1 MSRHLR
7 SNRNA
12 RAVFMEKRSRCKSF
26 EIYGPKLWNKLPVYI
41 KKETKFP
48 NFKKNLKT
56 YLFKQA
62 FNV

>member
-1 MSRHLR
+1 M
-7 SNRNA
+7 
-12 RAVFMEKRSRCKSF
+12 VTEPFKSMAQNF
-26 EIYGPKLWNKLPVYI
+26 GTNYLYIY

-48 NFKKNLKT
+48 NFKKILKT